1 MAKVK
6 KNLAREKPMKKK
18 KQQLVVMYFSRH
30 VHTHKHNHYHAKG
43 KASKPI
49 DVRKPKA
56 TGPMT
61 KMPRAKTEPKTLKQ
75 KEAAKKLLRPKF

>member
-18 KQQLVVMYFSRH
+18 KQQLVVINLSRH

-49 DVRKPKA
+49 DVRKPQA
-56 TGPMT
+56 TAPET
-61 KMPRAKTEPKTLKQ
+61 KKPIAKTERKALKQ